1 MECGDCIYIY
11 FLCGIMAFGEMACLP
26 TWAVCRG
33 FPLWDLLE
41 VFTLIFIFSFY
52 FLFFFPWYSG
62 CNLRRRGIVD
72 RR

>member
-1 MECGDCIYIY
+1 MGIAYIYIY
-11 FLCGIMAFGEMACLP
+11 FLCRIMAFGEMACLP

-52 FLFFFPWYSG
+52 FLFFF
-62 CNLRRRGIVD
+62 RGIPGVICVEGGL
-72 RR
+72 